1 MIMEQIKLER
11 ASGSHLDSPSAP
23 HLGVTYEFWSVE
35 LSLQYFTQNGGL
47 KQCHVP
53 QHFKIRRD
61 LLGAAV
67 SKQEEAHCSRG
78 KQPARI

>member
-1 MIMEQIKLER
+1 MEQIKLKSV
-11 ASGSHLDSPSAP
+11 SGSHLNSPPAP
-23 HLGVTYEFWSVE
+23 HGVTYEFWSVE

-53 QHFKIRRD
+53 RPFKISRD

-67 SKQEEAHCSRG
+67 SKQEGLIA
-78 KQPARI
+78 